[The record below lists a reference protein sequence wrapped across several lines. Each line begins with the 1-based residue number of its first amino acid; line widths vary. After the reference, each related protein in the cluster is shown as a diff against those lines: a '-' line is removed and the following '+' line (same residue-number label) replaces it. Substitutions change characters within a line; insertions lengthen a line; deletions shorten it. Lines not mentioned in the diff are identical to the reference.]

1 MENEG
6 KLNEQ
11 QIRAEIE
18 TKIKQINEV
27 QESLQSL
34 RKENNLLLDKL
45 ADIMRCKYSQFLEQA
60 VRVTGKNRFGS
71 IDDIEG
77 FLKGF
82 RRYGMS
88 DVIPVLMKLKKDGTP
103 SKIAIPE
110 WQIIHIDE
118 TFSIQLI

>member
-18 TKIKQINEV
+18 TKIKQIDEV
-27 QESLQSL
+27 HESLQSL

-45 ADIMRCKYSQFLEQA
+45 SDIMRCKYSQFLEKA
-60 VRVTGKNRFGS
+60 VMVTGKNRFGS
-71 IDDIEG
+71 IDDMEG

-82 RRYGMS
+82 KRYGMS

-103 SKIAIPE
+103 SKIPIPE